1 MQLRGHG
8 SLHVKTK
15 RRYREHPTLSYE
27 KKDLAVSRFQND
39 ETLAVTVAKNTN
51 ITIPYKIIFSK

>member
-27 KKDLAVSRFQND
+27 KKDLGVSRFQND

-51 ITIPYKIIFSK
+51 ITIPY

>member
-15 RRYREHPTLSYE
+15 KRYREHPTFLHYHTK
-27 KKDLAVSRFQND
+27 KKDLAVSPFQND
-39 ETLAVTVAKNTN
+39 ETLAVTVAKTAN
-51 ITIPYKIIFSK
+51 ITIPY